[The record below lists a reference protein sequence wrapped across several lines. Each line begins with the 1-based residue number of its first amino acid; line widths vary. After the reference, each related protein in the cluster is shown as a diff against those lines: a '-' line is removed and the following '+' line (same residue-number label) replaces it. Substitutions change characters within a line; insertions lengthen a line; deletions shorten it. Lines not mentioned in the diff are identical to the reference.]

1 MTNLNIAYRLSWKI
15 EKMDRYLKYQVFLL
29 ISIRTKPSHGVAED
43 CCRILARKLTFPQK
57 GKIIKIKFK
66 FKYAGQRAEVEI
78 PGTDFGPRYSGI
90 YTASSEQ
97 TKNGNK
103 FKKIHTFAFDT
114 KSFFYKKN

>member
-1 MTNLNIAYRLSWKI
+1 MSNLNIAYRLSWKI
-15 EKMDRYLKYQVFLL
+15 EKMDRYLNYQVFLL

-57 GKIIKIKFK
+57 VKIIKIKFK

-90 YTASSEQ
+90 YMASSEQ
-97 TKNGNK
+97 TKNGNQK
-103 FKKIHTFAFDT
+103 FHNFAFDT
-114 KSFFYKKN
+114 KKNGFF